1 MRQTGYYFVDEIG
14 RIAYYNGV
22 HWTMCG
28 TQDRYLGHTF
38 DAVSTPITPEKMAAI
53 ESIIDTI
60 SKVDSAV
67 DKYFDIVEIIKKNG
81 LFPQPEKPKEA
92 YYKGKKLRSV
102 FNVPGETKYE
112 IFVPHRIQVD
122 KSEIEWKEIN

>member
-1 MRQTGYYFVDEIG
+1 MRQTGYYIVDEIG

-53 ESIIDTI
+53 DEILAMGDDQALPLEIVQRI
-60 SKVDSAV
+60 SKILAKHRLLPPSAR
-67 DKYFDIVEIIKKNG
+67 
-81 LFPQPEKPKEA
+81 P
-92 YYKGKKLRSV
+92 
-102 FNVPGETKYE
+102 
-112 IFVPHRIQVD
+112 
-122 KSEIEWKEIN
+122 

>member
-1 MRQTGYYFVDEIG
+1 MKEIVTPMRQTGYYFVDEIG

-53 ESIIDTI
+53 DEILAMAKSLAGSQNSVAVADGLYDIIN
-60 SKVDSAV
+60 
-67 DKYFDIVEIIKKNG
+67 KYQLHN
-81 LFPQPEKPKEA
+81 KP
-92 YYKGKKLRSV
+92 
-102 FNVPGETKYE
+102 
-112 IFVPHRIQVD
+112 
-122 KSEIEWKEIN
+122 

>member
-53 ESIIDTI
+53 
-60 SKVDSAV
+60 
-67 DKYFDIVEIIKKNG
+67 DKLLETFLDGILSVNQQNNDFRFILSELLHK
-81 LFPQPEKPKEA
+81 QP
-92 YYKGKKLRSV
+92 
-102 FNVPGETKYE
+102 
-112 IFVPHRIQVD
+112 
-122 KSEIEWKEIN
+122 